1 MVAQAKTITG
11 IIAAI
16 AASMVAVHILNLM
29 LGGALYAL
37 GLEPRRIDG
46 ADGILFAPWLHGDF
60 GHLASN
66 LTAFAVLAGLTLIDG
81 VRRFAKASA
90 IIIIGGGL
98 MVWLFGRSA
107 THVGASGWI
116 FGLWAMVMAQAWY
129 DRRWRNI
136 LIALGVLVFYG
147 SMAFGVLPL
156 QAGVS
161 FEGHLFGAIAGVVA
175 ARVLARPTARIGGP
189 APRKDVPRFWPDDR
203 KR

>member
-16 AASMVAVHILNLM
+16 AASMIAVHILNLM

-81 VRRFAKASA
+81 VKRFAKASA

-107 THVGASGWI
+107 VHVGASGWI

-136 LIALGVLVFYG
+136 LIALGVLIFYG
-147 SMAFGVLPL
+147 SMALGVLPL
-156 QAGVS
+156 QPGIS
-161 FEGHLFGAIAGVVA
+161 FEGHLFGAIAGVFA
-175 ARVLARPTARIGGP
+175 ARVLARSP
-189 APRKDVPRFWPDDR
+189 AIDTRPPERSDTLKFWPDE

>member
-1 MVAQAKTITG
+1 MVAQAKTIGG

-16 AASMVAVHILNLM
+16 CASMVAVHMLNLM

-37 GLEPRRIDG
+37 GIEPRAVEG
-46 ADGILFAPWLHGDF
+46 ADGILFAPWLHGDV

-81 VRRFAKASA
+81 VKRFAKASA

-107 THVGASGWI
+107 VHVGASGWI

-136 LIALGVLVFYG
+136 LIAVGVLVFYG
-147 SMAFGVLPL
+147 SMVFGVLPL
-156 QAGVS
+156 ESGVS
-161 FEGHLFGAIAGVVA
+161 FEAHLFGAIAGVVA
-175 ARVLARPTARIGGP
+175 ARVLARP
-189 APRKDVPRFWPDDR
+189 APRIAAPAQRSDMLKFWPDG
-203 KR
+203 KG

>member
-16 AASMVAVHILNLM
+16 CASMIAVHFLNLL
-29 LGGALYAL
+29 LGGALFGL
-37 GLEPRRIDG
+37 GLEPRAIEG

-60 GHLASN
+60 SHLASN
-66 LTAFAVLAGLTLIDG
+66 LAAFVVLAALTLIDG

-107 THVGASGWI
+107 VHVGASGWI

-136 LIALGVLVFYG
+136 IIALGVLFFYG

-156 QAGVS
+156 QSGVS
-161 FEGHLFGAIAGVVA
+161 FEGHLFGAIAGVAA
-175 ARVLARPTARIGGP
+175 ARVLARPTTRIAAS
-189 APRKDVPRFWPDDR
+189 APRSDTLKFWSDG
-203 KR
+203 KG

>member
-16 AASMVAVHILNLM
+16 CAAMIAVHLVNLL

-37 GLEPRRIDG
+37 GIEPRAIAG

-66 LTAFAVLAGLTLIDG
+66 LTAFAVLAALTLIDG

-107 THVGASGWI
+107 VHVGASGWI
-116 FGLWAMVMAQAWY
+116 FGLWAMVMAQTWY

-136 LIALGVLVFYG
+136 LIAVGVLVFYG
-147 SMAFGVLPL
+147 SMVFGVLPL
-156 QAGVS
+156 ESGVS
-161 FEGHLFGAIAGVVA
+161 FEAHLFGAIAGVVA
-175 ARVLARPTARIGGP
+175 ARVLARP
-189 APRKDVPRFWPDDR
+189 APRIAAPAQRSDTLKFWPDG
-203 KR
+203 KG